1 MAEEKEKMKKPKE
14 PKITGA
20 EKKQS
25 SPFKKRRGGIEL
37 TKEQVDEIK
46 AGRKKLRRD
55 MRAAGIRSKKEFELT
70 ASSLGLYFD
79 KQRKGALWLWFAT
92 GKLGWLLL
100 GGALV
105 LMFSLLAISVITQ
118 MRGHFTVNMSSAMF
132 REGFVL
138 SETRDF
144 ANPTTYLVCTPAED
158 VPARSIDHIDVD
170 VDNYDG
176 QHNSDYF
183 AYTFYIRNEGESKV
197 DYRWQMALNS
207 ESQNLSAATW
217 VMIFEDG
224 KMLFYAKSSA
234 NGGPEILPP
243 AGVTDAGYIHPPL
256 YDLSMDPEG
265 QYEILVDRE
274 YYSRWRVIP
283 REFLTE
289 DLVAE
294 GIRRDMEPGEV
305 HKYTVVIW
313 LEGDDPECNNDLIGG
328 HLGLEIYMS
337 LLSEDD
343 HPENQGWR
351 EAWRDFW
358 DGLGFISK

>member
-1 MAEEKEKMKKPKE
+1 MAEEKIKKTKDTQAPR
-14 PKITGA
+14 P
-20 EKKQS
+20 EKKQVG
-25 SPFKKRRGGIEL
+25 PFKKRRGGIEL
-37 TKEQVDEIK
+37 TEDEVAQIK
-46 AGRKKLRRD
+46 AGRKKLRKDLRE
-55 MRAAGIRSKKEFELT
+55 AGIRSKKEFELT

-79 KQRKGALWLWFAT
+79 KQRKGALWLWFTT
-92 GKLGWLLL
+92 GKLGWILL
-100 GGALV
+100 GAASV
-105 LMFSLLAISVITQ
+105 LMFALFAVSIITQ

-132 REGFVL
+132 REGFTL

-183 AYTFYIRNEGESKV
+183 AYTFYIRNEGDSVV

-224 KMLFYAKSSA
+224 KCLFYAKSNA
-234 NGGPEILPP
+234 AGGPEMLPP
-243 AGVTDAGYIHPPL
+243 PEVTNSGYIYPPM
-256 YDLSMDPEG
+256 YELSQDPEG
-265 QYEILVDRE
+265 QYEVVVEGE

-283 REFLTE
+283 REFLSDQIVT
-289 DLVAE
+289 E
-294 GIRRDMEPGEV
+294 GIRKDMLPGEI

-313 LEGDDPECNNDLIGG
+313 LEGDDPDCNNQLIGG
-328 HLGLEIYMS
+328 HLGLEIFMS
-337 LLSEDD
+337 LLSEEGD
-343 HPENQGWR
+343 PESRGWR
-351 EAWRDFW
+351 ESWRDFW
-358 DGLGFISK
+358 DSLGFITK

>member
-1 MAEEKEKMKKPKE
+1 MAKEKINVPQDAGVV
-14 PKITGA
+14 GA
-20 EKKQS
+20 EKKQKG
-25 SPFKKRRGGIEL
+25 PFKKRRGGVEL
-37 TKEQVDEIK
+37 TQDQVNEIK
-46 AGRKKLRRD
+46 AGRKKLRQD
-55 MRAAGIRSKKEFELT
+55 LRAAGIRDKKEFELT

-79 KQRKGALWLWFAT
+79 KQKKGALWLWLFT

-100 GGALV
+100 GGALL
-105 LMFSLLAISVITQ
+105 LMLSLFAVSIITQ

-132 REGFVL
+132 REGFTL

-183 AYTFYIRNEGESKV
+183 AYTFYIRNEGESTV
-197 DYRWQMALNS
+197 DYKWEMALNS

-224 KMLFYAKSSA
+224 QCLFYAKSSVS
-234 NGGPEILPP
+234 GGPEMLPP
-243 AGVTDAGYIHPPL
+243 KHVTNSGYIHPPM

-265 QYEILVDRE
+265 QYEVVVE
-274 YYSRWRVIP
+274 GEHFSRWRVIP
-283 REFLTE
+283 REFVSE
-289 DLVAE
+289 DVVAQ
-294 GIRRDMEPGEV
+294 GIKQDMEPGEV

-313 LEGDDPECNNDLIGG
+313 LEGDDPECNNELIGG

-337 LLSEDD
+337 LMSEED
-343 HPENQGWR
+343 HPESKGWQ
-351 EAWRDFW
+351 ESWRDFW
-358 DGLGFISK
+358 DSLGFIS